1 MKLIKKEEMMKKVF
15 TLTLV
20 VLLFSLLFVGCPKK
34 AVKEEV
40 IPPPPEEEVEVPPS
54 EKPVLVLETIHF
66 DFDKYDIRPGDAEI
80 LKRNAEV
87 LKQYPDVKII
97 IEGHCCPI
105 GTNEYNLG
113 LGQRRANSAK
123 EYLVKLGISPDRIET
138 ISYGEERLVTTNPKE
153 YWKNRR
159 CEFKVKE

>member
-1 MKLIKKEEMMKKVF
+1 MKKIF

-20 VLLFSLLFVGCPKK
+20 FLMFSSLFIGCPKK

-40 IPPPPEEEVEVPPS
+40 VPPPPEEEEVETPPPPP
-54 EKPVLVLETIHF
+54 EKPTLTLETIHF

-80 LKRNAEV
+80 LKRNAEI
-87 LKQYPDVKII
+87 LKEYPDVKII

-123 EYLVKLGISPDRIET
+123 EYLIKLGISADRIET
-138 ISYGEERLVTTNPKE
+138 ISYGEERLVTTNPSE

>member
-1 MKLIKKEEMMKKVF
+1 MRKVLALILSALIF
-15 TLTLV
+15 STLFL
-20 VLLFSLLFVGCPKK
+20 GCPKK

-40 IPPPPEEEVEVPPS
+40 IPPPPEKEEVEAPPTE
-54 EKPVLVLETIHF
+54 EKKPTIVLETIHF

-105 GTNEYNLG
+105 GTTEYNLG

-123 EYLVKLGISPDRIET
+123 DYLVKLGISADRIET
-138 ISYGEERLVTTNPKE
+138 ISYGEERPVTTDPKE

>member
-1 MKLIKKEEMMKKVF
+1 MMKRIL
-15 TLTLV
+15 TITLV
-20 VLLFSLLFVGCPKK
+20 VFLFSLLFVGCPKK

-40 IPPPPEEEVEVPPS
+40 IPPPPVEEVEKEELPKE
-54 EKPVLVLETIHF
+54 EKPALVLETIHF

-80 LKRNAEV
+80 LKRNAKI
-87 LKQYPDVKII
+87 LKQYPEVKII

-105 GTNEYNLG
+105 GTSEYNLG

-123 EYLVKLGISPDRIET
+123 DYLVKLGIPADRLET
-138 ISYGEERLVTTNPKE
+138 ISYGEERLVTNNPAE

>member
-1 MKLIKKEEMMKKVF
+1 MKKILAIMLISF
-15 TLTLV
+15 
-20 VLLFSLLFVGCPKK
+20 LFSILFIGCPKK

-40 IPPPPEEEVEVPPS
+40 IPPPPEEEVEKPAPPPP

-80 LKRNAEV
+80 LKKNAEV
-87 LKQYPDVKII
+87 LKQYPEVKII

-113 LGQRRANSAK
+113 LGQRRANAAK

-138 ISYGEERLVTTNPKE
+138 ISYGEERPVTTDPKE

>member
-1 MKLIKKEEMMKKVF
+1 MKKIF
-15 TLTLV
+15 TLTLLV
-20 VLLFSLLFVGCPKK
+20 FVFSLLFIGCPKK

-40 IPPPPEEEVEVPPS
+40 IPPPPEEEEVETPPPS
-54 EKPVLVLETIHF
+54 PEVEKPTLVLETILF

-80 LKRNAEV
+80 LKKNAEV
-87 LKQYPDVKII
+87 LKQYPNVKIV

-123 EYLVKLGISPDRIET
+123 DYLIKLGIPADRLET
-138 ISYGEERLVTTNPKE
+138 ISYGEERLVTNNPDE

>member
-1 MKLIKKEEMMKKVF
+1 MKKIF
-15 TLTLV
+15 ALTLV
-20 VLLFSLLFVGCPKK
+20 ALMFSLLFIGCPKK

-40 IPPPPEEEVEVPPS
+40 VPPPEEEEEVETPPPPP
-54 EKPVLVLETIHF
+54 EKPTLTLETIHF

-80 LKRNAEV
+80 LKRNAEI

-113 LGQRRANSAK
+113 LGQRRANAAK

-138 ISYGEERLVTTNPKE
+138 ISYGEERLITTDPKE

>member
-1 MKLIKKEEMMKKVF
+1 MKKI
-15 TLTLV
+15 LTIMLV
-20 VLLFSLLFVGCPKK
+20 GFIFSFLFVGCPKK

-40 IPPPPEEEVEVPPS
+40 IPPPPEEV
-54 EKPVLVLETIHF
+54 EKPAPPPPPEKPALVLETIHF
-66 DFDKYDIRPGDAEI
+66 DFDKYEIRPGDAEI
-80 LKRNAEV
+80 LKKNAEI

-113 LGQRRANSAK
+113 LGQRRANAAK

-138 ISYGEERLVTTNPKE
+138 ISYGEERLITTDPKE

>member
-1 MKLIKKEEMMKKVF
+1 MKRVLTISLIFLM
-15 TLTLV
+15 
-20 VLLFSLLFVGCPKK
+20 FSLLFLGCPKK

-40 IPPPPEEEVEVPPS
+40 IPPPPEEEVETPPTPPE
-54 EKPVLVLETIHF
+54 EKPTLVLETIHF

-87 LKQYPDVKII
+87 LKQHPNVKII

-105 GTNEYNLG
+105 GTTEYNLG

-123 EYLVKLGISPDRIET
+123 DYLIKLGISADRLET
-138 ISYGEERLVTTNPKE
+138 ISYGEERPITTDPKE